1 MAEEPAE
8 EVAEA
13 AAVIAEVEV
22 GWQTHRARV
31 KRVWVA
37 HDCGQ
42 VIAPD
47 LLRQTVEAQI
57 VQTISRSVNEE
68 VKFDNKNVTSVDWLT
83 YPILEMS
90 EAPES
95 IELVIIDRPEI
106 APAGAGEATC
116 RPMPAAIANAIYD
129 ATGVRLRQAPF
140 TADRIKAKLA

>member
-1 MAEEPAE
+1 MLF
-8 EVAEA
+8 
-13 AAVIAEVEV
+13 
-22 GWQTHRARV
+22 RS
-31 KRVWVA
+31 
-37 HDCGQ
+37 
-42 VIAPD
+42 D

-68 VKFDNKNVTSVDWLT
+68 VKFDHKNVTSVDWAT

-95 IELVIIDRPEI
+95 IDLVIIDRPEI

-140 TADRIKAKLA
+140 TAERIKAKLA